1 MSEAAKAARKAM
13 KDKIARLVRTD
24 PKQVV
29 DASGY
34 TPPDALDADVKTGA
48 RPISRRLFK
57 RGGKVV
63 KVHGEHG
70 AKHAGRKPRKA
81 GGRSLA
87 TPDNLVNRNVRNA
100 NEERDGSKHVGA
112 FKRGGKAHRKH
123 RDMGGGL
130 LETPGTPVSPS
141 EQDLADRIAAQ
152 NAAAKKAA
160 IDLAQRAQKPPPVVN
175 APAQRAQKP
184 PPVVNAPAQHKRGG
198 KAEHMDAAADKK
210 LIKKAFRQHETA
222 EHGGKH
228 VPLHLKKGGVTHK
241 ADGGVTENFN
251 PNEGAPFFI
260 MHKNGSKV
268 GSANTLAGAR
278 KSVDRRDNEYGGYA
292 HRIVDSTGR
301 TRVKKGGS
309 VSDGE
314 LEGTRPT
321 GGRLARKHGGAAK
334 GKMNVNIIIGRGH
347 GDQQPGAMMPPGGM
361 PPGGPGIPQM
371 RAPPGTPPGLLPP
384 GAGPMGAMPPGGM
397 PPGAPPPMPMPPG
410 RKAGGRVGHRKY
422 RTEHDMDAGGGGGLG
437 RLEKIEIYGRKK

>member
-123 RDMGGGL
+123 RAILAFVKNPTPIRRCLNFDWKTVRMGIR
-130 LETPGTPVSPS
+130 PS
-141 EQDLADRIAAQ
+141 
-152 NAAAKKAA
+152 
-160 IDLAQRAQKPPPVVN
+160 
-175 APAQRAQKP
+175 
-184 PPVVNAPAQHKRGG
+184 
-198 KAEHMDAAADKK
+198 
-210 LIKKAFRQHETA
+210 
-222 EHGGKH
+222 
-228 VPLHLKKGGVTHK
+228 
-241 ADGGVTENFN
+241 
-251 PNEGAPFFI
+251 
-260 MHKNGSKV
+260 
-268 GSANTLAGAR
+268 
-278 KSVDRRDNEYGGYA
+278 
-292 HRIVDSTGR
+292 
-301 TRVKKGGS
+301 
-309 VSDGE
+309 
-314 LEGTRPT
+314 
-321 GGRLARKHGGAAK
+321 
-334 GKMNVNIIIGRGH
+334 
-347 GDQQPGAMMPPGGM
+347 
-361 PPGGPGIPQM
+361 
-371 RAPPGTPPGLLPP
+371 
-384 GAGPMGAMPPGGM
+384 
-397 PPGAPPPMPMPPG
+397 
-410 RKAGGRVGHRKY
+410 
-422 RTEHDMDAGGGGGLG
+422 
-437 RLEKIEIYGRKK
+437 